1 MLFILTKLNKRKLQ
15 TSKCKLQP
23 KATYISSWEIIWFRD
38 SSWVEAP
45 SRLQRGQGSGG
56 WLSAVRAAKTP
67 LPSLPPPILGVCP
80 PLFTPHATSAT
91 PTPRASHTSCLPLFP
106 AEVPALGGGLQHPP
120 APGGSLLWPAQLTGS
135 SCGIWAGPWVGV
147 ELSWPPPSGS
157 AHRMAG
163 SSRRC

>member
-80 PLFTPHATSAT
+80 PPFHPTCHQCHPNPTGITYQLPATVSSRGPSSWRGSPAPPSSRWISALACTADWEQLRDLGWAMGGSGAELATS
-91 PTPRASHTSCLPLFP
+91 
-106 AEVPALGGGLQHPP
+106 
-120 APGGSLLWPAQLTGS
+120 LWICS
-135 SCGIWAGPWVGV
+135 
-147 ELSWPPPSGS
+147 
-157 AHRMAG
+157 
-163 SSRRC
+163 